1 MRDTIP
7 AYTLFL
13 EALTRRSLRPVL
25 LPQDRLLLDALVS
38 VPFCTTN
45 RQLAARLHYSRRAVM
60 NRVERLK
67 RLTGC
72 RNRAALAVWW
82 IMQTIDI
89 TQNPC

>member
-1 MRDTIP
+1 MGLNQTD
-7 AYTLFL
+7 
-13 EALTRRSLRPVL
+13 LR
-25 LPQDRLLLDALVS
+25 LLDALTSDGRS

-45 RQLAARLHYSRRAVM
+45 RQLAARLYYSPRAVM

-82 IMQTIDI
+82 ITQNGAIDI
-89 TQNPC
+89 SPNP